1 MSSELPAGFGER
13 LVADC
18 PDAVIYADAAG
29 YICYWNAA
37 ATRIFGFGEGE
48 AIGARLDLIIPE
60 RLRSRH
66 WEGYDKVMSGA
77 QSRYGS
83 GALLAVPAL
92 HKDGRQISIEFT
104 ILRGDAGI
112 LRGDAGTLLGIAAFL
127 RGATARFEEV
137 RALRRELAA
146 LKQGSWR
153 GRNQVCR
160 QHLRPMGSPS
170 AL

>member
-1 MSSELPAGFGER
+1 MSSELPAGFDER

-29 YICYWNAA
+29 YIRYWNAA

-60 RLRSRH
+60 RLCSRH

-104 ILRGDAGI
+104 ILPF
-112 LRGDAGTLLGIAAFL
+112 RGDAGTLLGIAAFL
-127 RGATARFEEV
+127 RDTTARFEEV
-137 RALRRELAA
+137 RALHRELAA
-146 LKQGSWR
+146 LKQSR
-153 GRNQVCR
+153 
-160 QHLRPMGSPS
+160 
-170 AL
+170 

>member
-1 MSSELPAGFGER
+1 MSTELPSGFFEH
-13 LVADC
+13 LVADG

-29 YICYWNAA
+29 FIRYWNAA
-37 ATRIFGFGEGE
+37 ATRIFGFAEGE
-48 AIGARLDLIIPE
+48 VIGARLDLIIPE

-66 WEGYDKVMSGA
+66 WEGYDKVMGGA

-104 ILRGDAGI
+104 ILRGDAG
-112 LRGDAGTLLGIAAFL
+112 TLLGIAAFL
-127 RGATARFEEV
+127 RDATARFEEV

-146 LKQGSWR
+146 LKQGS
-153 GRNQVCR
+153 
-160 QHLRPMGSPS
+160 
-170 AL
+170 